1 MWRFAMLNKRI
12 TTTLLMFLTAR
23 VRLSL
28 RLTES
33 ISLQSLLLLK
43 AQTIRHLLPKLKT
56 RLLV

>member
-12 TTTLLMFLTAR
+12 TMTLLMFLTAR

-33 ISLQSLLLLK
+33 ISLQSLSLLK